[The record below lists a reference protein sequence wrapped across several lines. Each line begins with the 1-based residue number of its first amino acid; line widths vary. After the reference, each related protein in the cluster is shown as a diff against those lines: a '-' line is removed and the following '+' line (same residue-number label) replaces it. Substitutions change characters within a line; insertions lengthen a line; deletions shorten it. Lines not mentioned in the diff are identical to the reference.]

1 MPIETNLK
9 ICYDLC
15 FLLSPLHSGAVQTD
29 RLLHAA
35 ILLKFAVIGYV
46 PGKRL
51 RPTDLDALY
60 IVAIYGFSESSLD
73 IHLDKQ

>member
-1 MPIETNLK
+1 ML
-9 ICYDLC
+9 CRDLC

-51 RPTDLDALY
+51 RPTDLDALLHSGN
-60 IVAIYGFSESSLD
+60 IWL
-73 IHLDKQ
+73 